1 MHPKSASRRSIWQT
15 LARTSPL
22 VCATCSLLLAVPA
35 AAQRP
40 EEGTDVGCDYWER
53 SELSDLEQRLDGA
66 RAAYRSIADP
76 TRAELEAEHRRMWN
90 YWKEQGYDPRRQ
102 MGDEAW
108 LRRVFKGRVYKER
121 VGFRPT
127 QEEFWIFCID
137 TRQRTRQCQDLL
149 RQSGNLEFDASGTAL
164 APPPAFVDLYESR
177 RDDFFE
183 HVMLGAMI
191 VGALH
196 SCIESPEAE
205 ALADKAYGYLR
216 EFQAG
221 R

>member
-1 MHPKSASRRSIWQT
+1 MQKLANRRSMMRA
-15 LARTSPL
+15 LARTGSL
-22 VCATCSLLLAVPA
+22 VCAAGGLLLAASV
-35 AAQRP
+35 AAQPP
-40 EEGTDVGCDYWER
+40 EQGTDVGCDYWER
-53 SELSDLEQRLDGA
+53 LELSDLEQRLERA
-66 RAAYRSIADP
+66 RDAYRAIADP
-76 TRAELEAEHRRMWN
+76 TQGELEAEYRRMWS
-90 YWKEQGYDPRRQ
+90 YWEERGYDPRRQ

-108 LRRVFKGRVYKER
+108 LRRIFKGRVYKER

-127 QEEFWIFCID
+127 EEEFWIFCID
-137 TRQRTRQCQDLL
+137 TRQRTRQCQDVL
-149 RQSGNLEFDASGTAL
+149 RRSGNLEFDASGTAL
-164 APPPAFVDLYESR
+164 APPPAFRELYEGR

-196 SCIESPEAE
+196 SCIESPQAE

>member
-1 MHPKSASRRSIWQT
+1 
-15 LARTSPL
+15 
-22 VCATCSLLLAVPA
+22 LAVPV
-35 AAQRP
+35 AAQPP
-40 EEGTDVGCDYWER
+40 EQGTDAGCDYWER
-53 SELSDLEQRLDGA
+53 FELSDLEQRLDRA
-66 RAAYRSIADP
+66 RDAYRAIADP
-76 TRAELEAEHRRMWN
+76 TEGELEAEYRRMWT
-90 YWKEQGYDPRRQ
+90 YWEERGYDPRRQ

-108 LRRVFKGRVYKER
+108 LRRIFKGRVYKER

-127 QEEFWIFCID
+127 QQEFWIYCID
-137 TRQRTRQCQDLL
+137 TRQRSPQCQDIL
-149 RQSGNLEFDASGTAL
+149 RQSGNVEFDASGTAL
-164 APPPAFVDLYESR
+164 APPPAFRELYESR

-205 ALADKAYGYLR
+205 ALADKAYDYLR